1 MLWLLQY
8 MQNVETPVKDS
19 LHTSQISTRRRL
31 WKLLFFSLFL
41 VFFDKFNLKLLSISM
56 FWMVK
61 FYWFLITYL
70 CTWKD
75 SALNSF
81 VETPTDRTSTLFV
94 KKFCLI
100 CVVMQLFNKNWNC
113 ESNMKNSK
121 VAFESQ
127 KEDIVMHV
135 IFHAP
140 APAARRKDYAL
151 IKNLW
156 CLPSSLWVLSRPET
170 VLFSDG
176 LNRDPLHR
184 VYYFFAIMS
193 IRKA

>member
-1 MLWLLQY
+1 MDGKILLIF
-8 MQNVETPVKDS
+8 NNLP
-19 LHTSQISTRRRL
+19 LHLEGFCT
-31 WKLLFFSLFL
+31 KFFCW
-41 VFFDKFNLKLLSISM
+41 NTM
-56 FWMVK
+56 
-61 FYWFLITYL
+61 
-70 CTWKD
+70 
-75 SALNSF
+75 
-81 VETPTDRTSTLFV
+81 TDRTSTLFV

-113 ESNMKNSK
+113 ESNMKHSK

-193 IRKA
+193 IRKAYSEETWNGLIFGWT